1 MNNIEIIRSFYNNYK
16 YLQLKR
22 GYKSTLDYQVI
33 YTNKTSNA
41 NLIYEDKKLKLL
53 LGSDTELS
61 IDLLNT
67 IGYFFPNYDYDND
80 TPYIHLQSGINLF
93 FYEGTKRLN
102 MFGVKLNFCFDELT
116 KRKFIYSLLKSKEW
130 ILARY
135 GREKS
140 GMNGYQRYGKQMSHL
155 KNTVS
160 CNRVTYSFWHKVE
173 KPN

>member
-1 MNNIEIIRSFYNNYK
+1 MNTDLHTGAVQYVGVINGRLVCHTGIIQFPLRK
-16 YLQLKR
+16 GKKR
-22 GYKSTLDYQVI
+22 VHRLVVLPDYQGVGI
-33 YTNKTSNA
+33 GTHFINQVARIVESEGYEL
-41 NLIYEDKKLKLL
+41 NL
-53 LGSDTELS
+53 T
-61 IDLLNT
+61 T
-67 IGYFFPNYDYDND
+67 T
-80 TPYIHLQSGINLF
+80 TPAI
-93 FYEGTKRLN
+93 
-102 MFGVKLNFCFDELT
+102 
-116 KRKFIYSLLKSKEW
+116 IYSLLKSKEW